1 MNLRR
6 IVSLSLM
13 LSVIT
18 MLTTSVILYIVPQ
31 GRAAYW
37 AEWKLWGIS
46 KSQWG
51 SLHTNLGLFM
61 LIVAFFH
68 VYFNWRP
75 MTSYMKTKARD
86 FRLFTPNF
94 NVAFGV
100 VAVFSVLTLAE
111 VPPWSGFRTC
121 VEISN
126 KIWLPIWENR
136 LMVMRKNRPCALSC
150 AM

>member
-31 GRAAYW
+31 GRVAYW

-51 SLHTNLGLFM
+51 SLHTNLG
-61 LIVAFFH
+61 FFRGGH
-68 VYFNWRP
+68 LHCADSCRSASHGVDPGFAW
-75 MTSYMKTKARD
+75 SYR
-86 FRLFTPNF
+86 RGP
-94 NVAFGV
+94 G
-100 VAVFSVLTLAE
+100 
-111 VPPWSGFRTC
+111 C
-121 VEISN
+121 
-126 KIWLPIWENR
+126 
-136 LMVMRKNRPCALSC
+136 
-150 AM
+150 